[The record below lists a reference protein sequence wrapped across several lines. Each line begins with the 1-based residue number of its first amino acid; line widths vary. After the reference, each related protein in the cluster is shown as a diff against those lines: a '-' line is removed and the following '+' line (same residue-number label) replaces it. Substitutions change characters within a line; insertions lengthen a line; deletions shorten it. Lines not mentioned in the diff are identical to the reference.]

1 MGEGSAR
8 DAAAREAAEGLQAV
22 VSPASC
28 LSERR
33 LKEILADISALRVG
47 VVGDLGLDAYWYAD
61 MTLSHLSRE
70 TPRFPRPILRE
81 TYSSGA
87 GANVA
92 DNLVAL
98 GAAGVP
104 VLSVLGADWR
114 GEILRRVMA
123 ERGVEIDRLLI
134 SPERSTTTFI
144 KPILEGYDSQQEDA
158 RIDFENVHPLSEA
171 LEGHLI
177 EAVSREI
184 ENLDALIVADQ
195 LDVNGVITPRVRRA
209 LNDLAGAAGD
219 SKMVV
224 VDSRQH
230 IGLFRHMVLKPNWAE
245 AMAVTAP
252 DLDPRQVD
260 RREICQSGRTL
271 SAQTGLPVFITL
283 SADGVMV
290 CEAEICAPAC
300 RPIAAGPVR
309 PPLDPVG
316 AGDTF
321 IAALTASLAAGASPS
336 EAGAVANLAASV
348 TVEKLNITGT
358 ATPEEILDRYALARK
373 GQDSL

>member
-1 MGEGSAR
+1 MKK
-8 DAAAREAAEGLQAV
+8 EAADSLQRTT
-22 VSPASC
+22 SPAAC
-28 LSERR
+28 ISEAR
-33 LKEILADISALRVG
+33 LKALLAQIASLRIG
-47 VVGDLGLDAYWYAD
+47 VLGDLGLDAYWYAD

-81 TYSSGA
+81 TYSPGA

-98 GAAGVP
+98 GVSHVP

-114 GEILRRVMA
+114 GEILRRVME
-123 ERGVEIDRLLI
+123 ERGIAADRAVF
-134 SPERSTTTFI
+134 SPDRSTTTFI

-158 RIDFENVHPLSEA
+158 RIDFENAHPLTEE
-171 LEGHLI
+171 LETRLI
-177 EAVSREI
+177 EVVTEEI
-184 ENLDALIVADQ
+184 QALDALIVADQ
-195 LDVNGVITPRVRRA
+195 LDVHGVITPRVRRA

-219 SKMVV
+219 TIFV

-230 IGLFRHMVLKPNWAE
+230 IGQFQAMVLKPNWAE
-245 AMAVTAP
+245 ALAVTAP
-252 DLDPRQVD
+252 DLDPRQV
-260 RREICQSGRTL
+260 EPETICESGMSL
-271 SAQTGLPVFITL
+271 SARTGLPVFVTL

-290 CEAEICAPAC
+290 CDGEGC
-300 RPIAAGPVR
+300 RPIAAGPVH

-321 IAALTASLAAGASPS
+321 IAALTGSLAAGASPE
-336 EAGAVANLAASV
+336 EAGAVANLAASI

-358 ATPEEILDRYALARK
+358 ASPDEILDRYALARQ
-373 GQDSL
+373 GRDTL